1 MNKRLELFLEF
12 LIFGVAMGVVEDMIA
27 IKVVT
32 GESITIHSIL
42 IILIVAVP
50 FAAIGELIVDRI
62 EFPRKKRK

>member
-1 MNKRLELFLEF
+1 
-12 LIFGVAMGVVEDMIA
+12 MGVVEDIIA

-42 IILIVAVP
+42 IILLVAIP

-62 EFPRKKRK
+62 DFPRKKT